1 MMNQLIQL
9 LSENA
14 RLTSK
19 QLADMTGDTPQGVA
33 HLIARLNADVGMR

>member
-19 QLADMTGDTPQGVA
+19 QLADMTGDTPQGVEA
-33 HLIARLNADVGMR
+33 KSPASRPMG